1 MSILQCSIT
10 LDGYPRGVA
19 SRPGQG
25 SDGLETLVATNFGQF
40 RILEGSERRGVLRFG
55 SEVEMYIVPERGDT
69 TLQRYK
75 PTSTFREPVWDPF
88 SSSIFFLDG
97 QAIMRLSSN
106 NNVTLVAGHRSEAGI
121 KDGQGTS
128 ARFGFPR
135 FPVTDGCGSL
145 FLADESRICRV
156 ELPTVWRTGKSMV
169 SNLTTS
175 ILEAEVTT
183 LLTISGDVGGL
194 TYITEHCPSGSAR
207 VGSDSLI
214 YATETAVY
222 RLPLGAADS
231 APTPVLLAGCEG
243 DVASS
248 DEPGPDARF
257 SQISGLVATGDGTIL
272 LIDANRYLSEGS
284 TLISVTLSNGA
295 VTTIAPCLDDKPIF
309 PSILPN
315 GYVSLCQ
322 MFPASLLVLDLGLAP
337 MGSRAAVTNGV
348 GANAISSSGG
358 CYPRRTL
365 SSDLGAL
372 LDRQPDGTSDLT
384 LTVSGRTFYVH
395 RSILT
400 ARCDYFRQRLTG
412 GFTDG
417 DEPVLSLPDADP
429 DAFAALLR
437 FLYTGFP
444 PDGPPLSLS
453 PALLQPLVE
462 LADRLLLPELCA
474 VAQAQLLAAVTRDNV
489 VDLLIWASERG
500 QTFLDALT
508 RLTEWYLVHQLEVM
522 EHKPEEVKRLMVTCP
537 DLAFEIHMAAA
548 KLRLR

>member
-1 MSILQCSIT
+1 MNLLQCSIT

-25 SDGLETLVATNFGQF
+25 GNGLETLVATNFGQF
-40 RILEGSERRGVLRFG
+40 RILEGSERRGILRFG
-55 SEVEMYIVPERGDT
+55 SELEMYTVPERGDT
-69 TLQRYK
+69 TLQRFK
-75 PTSTFREPVWDPF
+75 PTSTFREPVWDSF

-106 NNVTLVAGHRSEAGI
+106 NIVTLVAGHRSEAGV

-135 FPVTDGCGSL
+135 FPVTDGHGSL
-145 FLADESRICRV
+145 FLADDSRICRV
-156 ELPTVWRTGKSMV
+156 KLPTVWRTVESMEP
-169 SNLTTS
+169 NLTTFT
-175 ILEAEVTT
+175 LEAEVTT
-183 LLTISGDVGGL
+183 LLTVPGDVGGL
-194 TYITEHCPSGSAR
+194 TYIKEDCPAGSAT
-207 VGSDSLI
+207 VADILI
-214 YATETAVY
+214 YATETAIY

-231 APTPVLLAGCEG
+231 APAPVLLAGCEG
-243 DVASS
+243 DAASS

-257 SQISGLVATGDGTIL
+257 SQISGLVAAGDGTIL

-295 VTTIAPCLDDKPIF
+295 VTTIAPCLEDKPIW

-322 MFPASLLVLDLGLAP
+322 MFPASLLVLDLGLGP

-348 GANAISSSGG
+348 GVNASSSSGG
-358 CYPRRTL
+358 CCPRRTL

-384 LTVSGRTFYVH
+384 LTVSGRTFHVH
-395 RSILT
+395 RGILT

-412 GFTDG
+412 GFADG
-417 DEPVLSLPDADP
+417 DEPMLSLPDADP

-444 PDGPPLSLS
+444 PDSPPLSLP
-453 PALLQPLVE
+453 PALLQPLAE

-474 VAQAQLLAAVTRDNV
+474 VAQAQLLAAVTLDNV

-508 RLTEWYLVHQLEVM
+508 RLTEWYLLHQVEIM

-537 DLAFEIHMAAA
+537 DLAFDIHMAAA
-548 KLRLR
+548 KLRRR